1 MSGRLTEGFREII
14 ELRWTEFVQRERSLD
29 STNFDSVIVGIVR
42 ACKKGTLR
50 AIQTGLDRLDGKV
63 AQEIEVEMPQF
74 YFIYP
79 KAVKAADDPEIIDV
93 GDSGGVVL
101 LNGVDKMTTIDLTGS
116 PADMDELH
124 VVEEELPTG
133 SLRAVL
139 QKLLDSPKQQVVDIL
154 AIADEIDSNGYSH
167 DGDPKVKSVIVAG
180 LMKLVHDG
188 RISAVFEVFDQID
201 GKVADKIKILGNDVF
216 MYRYDTIAPAGAT
229 KNADGFY
236 QISADNTTNAWA
248 LKLEQGRKR

>member
-14 ELRWTEFVQRERSLD
+14 ELRWTEFVQRERSFD

-93 GDSGGVVL
+93 GEPVERVL
-101 LNGVDKMTTIDLTGS
+101 EETRPTETG

-124 VVEEELPTG
+124 AAEEELPTG

-154 AIADEIDSNGYSH
+154 AVADEIDSQGYSME
-167 DGDPKVKSVIVAG
+167 GDPKVKSVIVAG